1 MNKIIIALLIIII
14 LLVLNLAWSYF
25 NLDYLIRDPT
35 SLNIG
40 GGTTGSGSE
49 KAVSGATMGTISA
62 KSLDSPTS
70 TRYNY
75 SGWFFINSNFTLK
88 DKDNVLFNREKDFIV
103 ALNGSTLKIYAG
115 DTGPTVNDSN
125 LAIGTIAPGST
136 NNLLISI
143 PNFPFQKWAYLVIN
157 VDGTTVDV
165 YIDGKFVMSSNA
177 AAAILSNGSHPITYG
192 NQYTQG
198 SFCRFSRQAT
208 TINPQKVWQQYMQG
222 SGQGMSFS
230 STGVKVD
237 LLKNGQTKITQKI
250 F

>member
-25 NLDYLIRDPT
+25 NLDYLIRDPV

-40 GGTTGSGSE
+40 GGTTGSGAE
-49 KAVSGATMGTISA
+49 KSVSGASMGAIDS
-62 KSLDSPTS
+62 KELDSPTS

-75 SGWFFINSNFTLK
+75 SGWFFINSNFTVK
-88 DKDNVLFNREKDFIV
+88 NKDNVLFNRGQDFIV

-115 DTGPTVNDSN
+115 GPGPMVNDSN
-125 LAIGTIAPGST
+125 QAIGTLVSGAP
-136 NNLLISI
+136 LVSI

-157 VDGTTVDV
+157 VDANTVDV

-177 AAAILSNGSHPITYG
+177 AAAIGSAGSTPITYG

-198 SFCRFSRQAT
+198 SLCRFSRQAT

-222 SGQGMSFS
+222 SGQGKSFS

-237 LLKNGQTKITQKI
+237 ILKNGQPKISHTI

>member
-1 MNKIIIALLIIII
+1 MNKIITALLIIII
-14 LLVLNLAWSYF
+14 IVVIYLAVSMF
-25 NLDYLIRDPT
+25 KLDYLIRDPV

-40 GGTTGSGSE
+40 GGTTGSGN
-49 KAVSGATMGTISA
+49 VITGATMGSVVSTAIDAPS
-62 KSLDSPTS
+62 S

-75 SGWFFINSNFTLK
+75 SGWFFIHSNFTTAG
-88 DKDNVLFNREKDFIV
+88 KDNVLFNRGTDFLV

-115 DTGPTVNDSN
+115 IGAVPAVATAS
-125 LAIGTIAPGST
+125 AIGTVTSDKTPV
-136 NNLLISI
+136 ISI
-143 PNFPFQKWAYLVIN
+143 PNFPFQKWVYLVIN

-165 YIDGKFVMSSNA
+165 YVDGKFFASASSA
-177 AAAILSNGSHPITYG
+177 QLIGSTATTPITYG
-192 NQYTQG
+192 NQYTIG
-198 SFCRFSRQAT
+198 NLCRFSRPAT